1 MATKFTDQAIA
12 YVKAALPKN
21 GPPSVVLSQADSPIV
36 RPYSDGLCI
45 CYVVD
50 DGKSYHYV
58 QQRHLTQDGIN
69 EDKLHMTG
77 LRNLIDVVSKRDLR
91 VQPCEN
97 ISAVMMGG
105 DFEAS
110 LIMLDQ
116 LWDQHFRQFVSGE
129 YAVSIPARDVLAFCD
144 TSSEQGVRELHQ
156 LIDRITPNGDH
167 LISSRL
173 YVRQDGRFIPRA
185 A

>member
-1 MATKFTDQAIA
+1 MSTKFTDQAIA
-12 YVKAALPKN
+12 YLKAALPKD

-36 RPYSDGLCI
+36 RQYSDGLCI

-58 QQRHLTQDGIN
+58 QQRHLTQDGIS
-69 EDKLHMTG
+69 EDELHAIG
-77 LRNLIDVVSKRDLR
+77 LRNLIGVVSKRDLR
-91 VQPCEN
+91 VQPYQS
-97 ISAVMMGG
+97 IFAVMMGG

-110 LIMLDQ
+110 LILLDQ
-116 LWDQHFRQFVSGE
+116 IWEQHFRQFVTGE
-129 YAVSIPARDVLAFCD
+129 YAISIPARDVLAFCD

-156 LIDRITPNGDH
+156 LVDRITPNGDH
-167 LISSRL
+167 LISSQL
-173 YVRQDGRFIPRA
+173 YVRRDGRFIPRA